1 MFKMARVATEDK
13 HLVRDT
19 NSRAVINTDRTAFT
33 MYKARREHDKKAND
47 LVDDVFNLKQDMYE
61 IKQMLHS
68 IIRGTDG

>member
-1 MFKMARVATEDK
+1 MARVATEDR

-19 NSRAVINTDRTAFT
+19 NSKAVINTDRTAFT
-33 MYKARREHDKKAND
+33 MYKARREHNKKAYD
-47 LVDDVFNLKQDMYE
+47 LVDDVANLKQDMYE

>member
-1 MFKMARVATEDK
+1 MARVATEDK

>member
-1 MFKMARVATEDK
+1 MARVATEDK
-13 HLVRDT
+13 GLVRDT
-19 NSRAVINTDRTAFT
+19 NSGAVINTDKAAFS

-47 LVDDVFNLKQDMYE
+47 LVKEVTDLKQDMHE

>member
-1 MFKMARVATEDK
+1 MARVATEDR

-47 LVDDVFNLKQDMYE
+47 LVDDVSNLKQDMYE